1 MRKALAV
8 ASLMGVALAGVAGTV
23 AVGQEPGYTF
33 EVELDVTPR
42 KAGTE
47 DSPRGSKLNG
57 RFAVGEPFGHELPVI
72 TAGRVLLPRGIAY
85 NGGKYPKCSKATL
98 QSKPGECPK
107 RSIMG
112 TGSGEAY
119 ADTVITRPKL
129 VLYNGGAHW
138 MYYYTTLFNPAFV
151 QEPVPI
157 EVKRLSGRRWSYELE
172 FKVPYNL
179 QVVAGVPITPTD
191 LPFSVGGKSHAPD
204 YLATNAG
211 CPKRGFRPYLVSLD
225 YRFHPDG
232 PTGTSVDRGR
242 LACK

>member
-1 MRKALAV
+1 MRKLLAL
-8 ASLMGVALAGVAGTV
+8 ASLMGMALAGLAGTP
-23 AVGQEPGYTF
+23 ASGQEPGYAF

-47 DSPRGSKLNG
+47 KSPRGSTLKG
-57 RFAVGEPFGHELPVI
+57 RLVVGEPIGQKLPVI

-98 QSKPGECPK
+98 QSKPSNCPK
-107 RSIMG
+107 QSIMG
-112 TGSGEAY
+112 KASGEAY

-129 VLYNGGAHW
+129 VFYNGGANW
-138 MYYYTTLFNPAFV
+138 MYSYTTYFNPAFV

-157 EVKRLSGRRWSYELE
+157 EVKRLSGPRRSYALE
-172 FKVPYNL
+172 FEVPDNL
-179 QVVAGVPITPTD
+179 QVIAGVPISPSEV
-191 LPFSVGGKSHAPD
+191 PFSVGGKSYARD

-211 CPKRGFRPYLVSLD
+211 CPKRGFRPYVVSLD
-225 YRFHPDG
+225 YRYHPNG
-232 PTGTSVDRGR
+232 PAGTSVDRGR